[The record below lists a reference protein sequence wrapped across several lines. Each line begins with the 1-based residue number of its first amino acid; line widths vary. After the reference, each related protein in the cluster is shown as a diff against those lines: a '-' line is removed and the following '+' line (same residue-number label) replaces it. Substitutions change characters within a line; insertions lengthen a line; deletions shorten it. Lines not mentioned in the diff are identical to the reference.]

1 MKILFPL
8 LTSILF
14 LTSCASLSHYPGI
27 GRTRKYTF
35 EHPQVPQA
43 FDGFRIAFV
52 SDIHYPSK
60 FKRKHLHN
68 LVRALRDLQPDLLLL
83 GGDYQEGCEYVEE
96 LFTELGRVHPP
107 YGTAGV
113 LGNNDYE
120 RCTEQIRECMKR
132 HQIRVLEHRNDTVW
146 RDSSFIIVSG
156 VRNPFDLK
164 ANGIS
169 PTLALHDS
177 DFVILLTH
185 TPDYVE
191 DVPVPHTDLALA
203 GHTHGG
209 QVSFFRLWTPQTG
222 SKYGSRLLTG
232 RRTDSHGLPVI
243 ITNGLGTSRLPV
255 RFCSPS
261 EIVEITLKREYS
273 DNRNGL

>member
-1 MKILFPL
+1 M
-8 LTSILF
+8 
-14 LTSCASLSHYPGI
+14 
-27 GRTRKYTF
+27 
-35 EHPQVPQA
+35 PQA

-120 RCTEQIRECMKR
+120 RCTEQIRECMER

-209 QVSFFRLWTPQTG
+209 
-222 SKYGSRLLTG
+222 
-232 RRTDSHGLPVI
+232 
-243 ITNGLGTSRLPV
+243 
-255 RFCSPS
+255 
-261 EIVEITLKREYS
+261 
-273 DNRNGL
+273 

>member
-35 EHPQVPQA
+35 EHPQVPQS

-120 RCTEQIRECMKR
+120 RCTEQIRECMER

-156 VRNPFDLK
+156 VRNPFD
-164 ANGIS
+164 
-169 PTLALHDS
+169 
-177 DFVILLTH
+177 
-185 TPDYVE
+185 
-191 DVPVPHTDLALA
+191 
-203 GHTHGG
+203 
-209 QVSFFRLWTPQTG
+209 
-222 SKYGSRLLTG
+222 
-232 RRTDSHGLPVI
+232 
-243 ITNGLGTSRLPV
+243 
-255 RFCSPS
+255 
-261 EIVEITLKREYS
+261 
-273 DNRNGL
+273 